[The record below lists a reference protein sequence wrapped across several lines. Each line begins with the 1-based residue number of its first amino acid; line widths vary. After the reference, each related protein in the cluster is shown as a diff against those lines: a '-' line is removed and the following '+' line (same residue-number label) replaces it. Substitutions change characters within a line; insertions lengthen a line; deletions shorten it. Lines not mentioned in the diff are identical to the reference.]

1 MFKACGT
8 LGRDRISIFEQL
20 AELLHLNVQDLADQ
34 LKEERRKY
42 VLFLR
47 VLGSK
52 QSGIDV
58 SEEAWRQP
66 LKAA

>member
-8 LGRDRISIFEQL
+8 LGRDRTSIFEQL
-20 AELLHLNVQDLADQ
+20 AELLHLNVLDLTDQ

-42 VLFLR
+42 LLLLR
-47 VLGSK
+47 VFGSEK
-52 QSGIDV
+52 SGIEV
-58 SEEAWRQP
+58 SEDAWRQP